1 MTVRPP
7 LLKLRR
13 KYELDESYWLVRDS
27 RVTSR
32 HVRLTLRR
40 SALFFM
46 WGRVPKIWELSFV
59 DRMRGLEKVG
69 LTFDEILCSTLPE
82 LLGEDPSLVLR
93 VWIGRRARCNP
104 ERFARSISKMFG
116 ASARNVLGGV
126 DSLVDEASLLAKR
139 TPRKLPIQVLLD
151 AIQRA
156 DAAKTSVQLVPPTTA
171 LSLRPEQSIQ
181 LVSVRR
187 PDCNSVRRTI

>member
-1 MTVRPP
+1 
-7 LLKLRR
+7 
-13 KYELDESYWLVRDS
+13 
-27 RVTSR
+27 
-32 HVRLTLRR
+32 
-40 SALFFM
+40 
-46 WGRVPKIWELSFV
+46 
-59 DRMRGLEKVG
+59 
-69 LTFDEILCSTLPE
+69 
-82 LLGEDPSLVLR
+82 
-93 VWIGRRARCNP
+93 
-104 ERFARSISKMFG
+104 MFG

-156 DAAKTSVQLVPPTTA
+156 DAAKTSAQLVPPTTA